1 MKEAWN
7 VPQLRLPIMDM
18 NESIEMALMEPE
30 EREMVEYIMKMI
42 NDENGDASLNGG
54 NGEKLTA
61 DDVLFVL
68 DMMDDYLEEKGLL
81 REDPKTGEM
90 EYLEGDVDETEQ
102 LDYILKA
109 VREEGRSI
117 TSVQVQLIQDAELQ
131 YGIEKGYY
139 VELLFRKNRN
149 RRLFN
154 KVIKNSRAHKNET
167 KKIKNNLKEKNIKNT
182 VARIINDFPS
192 AWLLAYAALA

>member
-1 MKEAWN
+1 ME
-7 VPQLRLPIMDM
+7 M

-54 NGEKLTA
+54 NGETLSA

-139 VELLFRKNRN
+139 E
-149 RRLFN
+149 
-154 KVIKNSRAHKNET
+154 E
-167 KKIKNNLKEKNIKNT
+167 
-182 VARIINDFPS
+182 
-192 AWLLAYAALA
+192 

>member
-1 MKEAWN
+1 M
-7 VPQLRLPIMDM
+7 PQLRLPIMEM

-54 NGEKLTA
+54 NGETLSA

-102 LDYILKA
+102 LDYILRA

-117 TSVQVQLIQDAELQ
+117 SSVQVQLIQDAELQ

-139 VELLFRKNRN
+139 E
-149 RRLFN
+149 
-154 KVIKNSRAHKNET
+154 E
-167 KKIKNNLKEKNIKNT
+167 
-182 VARIINDFPS
+182 
-192 AWLLAYAALA
+192 

>member
-1 MKEAWN
+1 M
-7 VPQLRLPIMDM
+7 PQLRLPIMDM

-42 NDENGDASLNGG
+42 NDENADASLNGG
-54 NGEKLTA
+54 NGETLSA

-109 VREEGRSI
+109 VREEGRNIS
-117 TSVQVQLIQDAELQ
+117 SVQVQLIQDAELQ

-139 VELLFRKNRN
+139 E
-149 RRLFN
+149 
-154 KVIKNSRAHKNET
+154 E
-167 KKIKNNLKEKNIKNT
+167 
-182 VARIINDFPS
+182 
-192 AWLLAYAALA
+192 

>member
-1 MKEAWN
+1 
-7 VPQLRLPIMDM
+7 MDM

-30 EREMVEYIMKMI
+30 EREMVEYIIKMI
-42 NDENGDASLNGG
+42 NDENGENDG
-54 NGEKLTA
+54 NDGKLTA

-68 DMMDDYLEEKGLL
+68 DLMDDYLEEKGLL
-81 REDPKTGEM
+81 REDQETGEM

-117 TSVQVQLIQDAELQ
+117 SSVQVQLIQDAELQ

-139 VELLFRKNRN
+139 E
-149 RRLFN
+149 
-154 KVIKNSRAHKNET
+154 E
-167 KKIKNNLKEKNIKNT
+167 
-182 VARIINDFPS
+182 
-192 AWLLAYAALA
+192 

>member
-1 MKEAWN
+1 MKEGRSERVKEAWN

-30 EREMVEYIMKMI
+30 ESEMAEYIIKMI

-139 VELLFRKNRN
+139 E
-149 RRLFN
+149 
-154 KVIKNSRAHKNET
+154 E
-167 KKIKNNLKEKNIKNT
+167 
-182 VARIINDFPS
+182 
-192 AWLLAYAALA
+192 